1 MSYSIPKPKKIK
13 VTTTNRRRTGS
24 RRRRHAEEI
33 RSGRENKEASK
44 SSCSFTLDEMSF
56 DLSCPLD
63 DHSPVLFYR
72 SCVLIIVTQQTQN
85 RVLVHVSLG
94 NDGPRGAAGAVGLLQ
109 FESFDL
115 LLLVSDDAFT
125 LLQFGQKLRDTQL
138 QTAGVSGLYYGAL
151 RLDLYKLRPQAL
163 EFLVFLLS

>member
-1 MSYSIPKPKKIK
+1 MIK
-13 VTTTNRRRTGS
+13 VTTTNRRLWKQTMAACRGS
-24 RRRRHAEEI
+24 QDGETRKPQDYPFN
-33 RSGRENKEASK
+33 SLDYAS
-44 SSCSFTLDEMSF
+44 L

-72 SCVLIIVTQQTQN
+72 SSVLIIVTQQTQN

-109 FESFDL
+109 FESSDL

-138 QTAGVSGLYYGAL
+138 QTAGVGGLYYGAL
-151 RLDLYKLRPQAL
+151 
-163 EFLVFLLS
+163 